1 MRFGFDDDQIEIQR
15 TATALLEA
23 RSALDRVRENAEAGT
38 DDNGLWT
45 ELSELGWPGIAISE
59 DFGGQGFGLVEL
71 AILLEQAG
79 RTLAA
84 VPLLST
90 ATAALAIQTAGS
102 DEQKERWLP
111 SLATGEISGAIG
123 VAVNGRCEVAA
134 CAPTAA
140 VAVLFDEEG
149 GARLVDLADAL
160 VEPVATID
168 PTRRY
173 SSIEGPGVELPGD
186 TDAAFDRAI
195 SAMSAELTGVA
206 SRATELAVAY
216 VKERKQFGTP
226 VGAYQAVA
234 HMCAECCLV
243 LRAPAQLP
251 TTLHGLLTLTS
262 PSFLRPLLSRISLQL
277 RAHAMSPQLAFK
289 LTEGLASHGK
299 LTRTGSTS
307 VPSWTHSCLAV
318 PASLA
323 HAWLTALPTALVRP
337 TKLTK
342 TDLTV

>member
-45 ELSELGWPGIAISE
+45 ELCELGWPGIAISE

-84 VPLLST
+84 VPLLPT

-111 SLATGEISGAIG
+111 GLATGEISGAIG

-160 VEPVATID
+160 VEPVDTID

-216 VKERKQFGTP
+216 VKDRKQFGTP

-234 HMCAECCLV
+234 HMCAGMLLGTESSRSASYHAAWAADADESKLSEAAAVAHIASVEGARDVTSACIQAHGGIGFTWEADPHWFYK
-243 LRAPAQLP
+243 RAQLDAQ
-251 TTLHGLLTLTS
+251 LLGGTS
-262 PSFLRPLLSRISLQL
+262 ESRA
-277 RAHAMSPQLAFK
+277 RLADSIADRVGAAD
-289 LTEGLASHGK
+289 EA
-299 LTRTGSTS
+299 
-307 VPSWTHSCLAV
+307 
-318 PASLA
+318 
-323 HAWLTALPTALVRP
+323 
-337 TKLTK
+337 
-342 TDLTV
+342 DED

>member
-234 HMCAECCLV
+234 HMCAGMLLGTESSRSASYHAAWAADADESKLSEAAAVAHIASVEGARDVTSACIQAHGGIGFTWEADPHWFYK
-243 LRAPAQLP
+243 RAQLDAQ
-251 TTLHGLLTLTS
+251 LLGGTS
-262 PSFLRPLLSRISLQL
+262 ESRA
-277 RAHAMSPQLAFK
+277 RLAD
-289 LTEGLASHGK
+289 
-299 LTRTGSTS
+299 S
-307 VPSWTHSCLAV
+307 VADRV
-318 PASLA
+318 GAA
-323 HAWLTALPTALVRP
+323 DEA
-337 TKLTK
+337 
-342 TDLTV
+342 DED

>member
-45 ELSELGWPGIAISE
+45 ELCELGWPGIAISE

-84 VPLLST
+84 VPLLPT

-111 SLATGEISGAIG
+111 GLATGEISGAIG

-160 VEPVATID
+160 VEPVDTID

-216 VKERKQFGTP
+216 VKDRKQFGTP

-234 HMCAECCLV
+234 HMCAGMLLGTESARSASYHAAWAADADESKLSEAAAVAHIASVEGARDVTSACIQAHGGIGFTWEADPHWFYK
-243 LRAPAQLP
+243 RAQLDAQ
-251 TTLHGLLTLTS
+251 LLGGTS
-262 PSFLRPLLSRISLQL
+262 ESRA
-277 RAHAMSPQLAFK
+277 RLADSIADRVGAAD
-289 LTEGLASHGK
+289 EA
-299 LTRTGSTS
+299 
-307 VPSWTHSCLAV
+307 
-318 PASLA
+318 
-323 HAWLTALPTALVRP
+323 
-337 TKLTK
+337 
-342 TDLTV
+342 DED

>member
-45 ELSELGWPGIAISE
+45 ELCELGWPGIAISE

-79 RTLAA
+79 RTLPA
-84 VPLLST
+84 VPLLPT

-111 SLATGEISGAIG
+111 GLATGEISGAIG

-160 VEPVATID
+160 VEPVDTID

-216 VKERKQFGTP
+216 VKDRKQFGTP

-234 HMCAECCLV
+234 HMCAGMLLGTESSRSASYHAAWAADADESKLSEAAAVAHIASVEGARDVTSACIQAHGGIGFTWEADPHWFYK
-243 LRAPAQLP
+243 RAQLDAQ
-251 TTLHGLLTLTS
+251 LLGGTS
-262 PSFLRPLLSRISLQL
+262 ESRA
-277 RAHAMSPQLAFK
+277 RLADSIADRVGAAD
-289 LTEGLASHGK
+289 EA
-299 LTRTGSTS
+299 
-307 VPSWTHSCLAV
+307 
-318 PASLA
+318 
-323 HAWLTALPTALVRP
+323 
-337 TKLTK
+337 
-342 TDLTV
+342 DED